1 MADPTWDDFDIEDEE
16 VTKDEA
22 KDIESG
28 GVKFPIGLYLCR
40 CFSSN
45 PKQIDFTAYS
55 TLGVKLGFKVEN
67 VLEIEKRKPTA
78 DEVKYF
84 IDKKMFDDV
93 AFANEKEKAGMAKRR
108 KMVALKLGLITPG
121 ESLNKTMWQKYV
133 IGKAIILRVVD
144 ASYINT
150 KTDPPTQVEKT
161 GIDFWNGYE
170 STDQAEAVTEK
181 ADEWDGII

>member
-1 MADPTWDDFDIEDEE
+1 MADATWDEFDVEDEE

-22 KDIESG
+22 KDIDSG

-45 PKQIDFTAYS
+45 PKQIDFKNYS
-55 TLGVKLGFKVEN
+55 TMGTKLGFVVEN

-78 DEVKYF
+78 DEIKNF
-84 IDKKMFDDV
+84 IDKKLFDDV

-108 KMVALKLGLITPG
+108 KMVALKMGLIAPG
-121 ESLNKTMWQKYV
+121 EAVTKAMWQKYI
-133 IGKAIILRVVD
+133 IGKAVILRVVD
-144 ASYINT
+144 TSYDN
-150 KTDPPTQVEKT
+150 KDNVRVDQT

-170 STDQAEAVTEK
+170 LA
-181 ADEWDGII
+181 ADSAQVVEDSEFLDADI

>member
-1 MADPTWDDFDIEDEE
+1 MADPMWDDFDIDDEE
-16 VTKDEA
+16 VTEDEA

-45 PKQIDFTAYS
+45 PKQIDFKAYS
-55 TLGVKLGFKVEN
+55 TLGVKLGFKVEK

-133 IGKAIILRVVD
+133 IGKAVILRIAD
-144 ASYINT
+144 TSY
-150 KTDPPTQVEKT
+150 EKDDKQIEQT

-170 STDQAEAVTEK
+170 SIDQAEAVTEK
-181 ADEWDGII
+181 TEGWNDI